1 MPRLPGL
8 STVAGGLRIMYV
20 GLCLV
25 VLSVLIWAFLPG
37 SLIEQIG
44 GLRTFRQMCAFG
56 VLAGNVLHLVG
67 QLLCMAVPRQTG
79 AGPLIYLSIAVA
91 LVGLASQLMLLL
103 APDALISSVGPSLFL
118 LMLSGHFQLAIFT
131 VSTSVFLIGLS
142 QINRYIGAKREATS
156 ANTAFWATLILVGLF
171 VAVIVIAME
180 ERPIV
185 RGPARGP
192 QVSDLLAALSLG
204 LILFGL
210 VWLVL
215 YGNTLRYSSK
225 ALYAYERRPAPP
237 EEEPP
242 VLEVVDG

>member
-1 MPRLPGL
+1 
-8 STVAGGLRIMYV
+8 MYV

-79 AGPLIYLSIAVA
+79 AGPLIYL
-91 LVGLASQLMLLL
+91 LF

-192 QVSDLLAALSLG
+192 QVSELLAALSLG